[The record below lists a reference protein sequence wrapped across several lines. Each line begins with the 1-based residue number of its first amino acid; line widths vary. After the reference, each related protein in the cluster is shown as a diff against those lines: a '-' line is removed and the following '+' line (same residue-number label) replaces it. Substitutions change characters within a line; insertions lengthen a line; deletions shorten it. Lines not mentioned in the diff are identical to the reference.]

1 MILILINVV
10 MNHTEFEL
18 DRKRIDQDTK
28 KNHMTLLNAAV
39 TLKCHQGHC
48 ELSTI
53 LQSLMFLT
61 FND

>member
-28 KNHMTLLNAAV
+28 NLHMTLLNAAV
-39 TLKCHQGHC
+39 TLKYRQGH
-48 ELSTI
+48 
-53 LQSLMFLT
+53 
-61 FND
+61 